1 MTTVNHKRT
10 YPTHDGHDMVEIN
23 RDEYQRLLKEN
34 KALKQEN
41 ENLKKRQQWHRM
53 DKDPAPVDEYVIC
66 YGGDDWNGKGYSM
79 LKIQDKKDQFGNPI
93 WTDGSRVPIC
103 IDEITH
109 WMYMPQAPED
119 GK

>member
-1 MTTVNHKRT
+1 MAIEGK
-10 YPTHDGHDMVEIN
+10 YPVHSSHDMIEIK
-23 RDEYQRLLKEN
+23 REDYEYYQRLLDEN

-41 ENLKKRQQWHRM
+41 ENLKKHQQWHRM

-79 LKIQDKKDQFGNPI
+79 LKPQDKKDQFGNPI
-93 WTDGSRVPIC
+93 WTDGSGAPIC

-109 WMYMPQAPED
+109 WTYMPQPPED
-119 GK
+119 AE

>member
-1 MTTVNHKRT
+1 MAIEGKYPVHSSHGMIEIKRED
-10 YPTHDGHDMVEIN
+10 YEY
-23 RDEYQRLLKEN
+23 YQRLLDEN

-53 DKDPAPVDEYVIC
+53 DKDPSPVDEYVIC
-66 YGGDDWNGKGYSM
+66 YGGDSWNGEGYSM
-79 LKIQDKKDQFGNPI
+79 LKLQDKKDQFGNPI
-93 WTDGSRVPIC
+93 WTDGSGVRIC

-119 GK
+119 GE